1 MDDRFSV
8 LIIEDDDFTASLL
21 TFVLEREGLC
31 VTRVADGGAGQR
43 ALLGDARFDV
53 VLLEW
58 MLPKVSGL
66 ELLTL
71 AKAQGLTTPM
81 VVLSAL
87 DTGAD
92 VARAFK
98 AGASDHVS
106 RPFNPQELLARV
118 RRLLPQRPRGA

>member
-21 TFVLEREGLC
+21 TFMFEREGLR

-43 ALLGDARFDV
+43 ALQGDQPFDV

-71 AKAQGLTTPM
+71 AKATGWVVPM
-81 VVLSAL
+81 VVLSSL